1 MENVGKSSGVVMD
14 SPNVVNSAPGVDK
27 TNKKSNNN
35 SVLIGIIVTL
45 ILAAVIIAVAII
57 VVVNNRTNSGG
68 QDTSQTEEE
77 EKEKEEEGV
86 LSDEEATAIH
96 DKESNELML
105 KLASEEGSSI
115 EDIVAGFKGKMDA
128 ATDKKVK
135 AMFAIDYYMYL
146 SLLDQSNE
154 RKDEILNALIE
165 ADEIV
170 QNLESAATIITLA
183 QTYGEQD
190 LVDKYTNILQE
201 RAARADAMDANTEG
215 GNYENTN
222 SNDAE
227 EEEEGG
233 VGVYSAT
240 ETA

>member
-27 TNKKSNNN
+27 PNKKAN
-35 SVLIGIIVTL
+35 SSSILIGIIIAL
-45 ILAAVIIAVAII
+45 ILVAAII
-57 VVVNNRTNSGG
+57 TVVIVVIVNNRTSGG
-68 QDTSQTEEE
+68 SSRDTSQIVE
-77 EKEKEEEGV
+77 EKEEGV

-96 DKESNELML
+96 DEGSNELIL
-105 KLASEEGSSI
+105 KLASEEGATI
-115 EDIVAGFKGKMDA
+115 EDIVAGFKEKMDT

-170 QNLESAATIITLA
+170 QSLESAATVITMAQNYGDQSLA
-183 QTYGEQD
+183 
-190 LVDKYTNILQE
+190 DKYTSILQE
-201 RAARADAMDANTEG
+201 RAAQADAMDANTEG

-240 ETA
+240 DTA